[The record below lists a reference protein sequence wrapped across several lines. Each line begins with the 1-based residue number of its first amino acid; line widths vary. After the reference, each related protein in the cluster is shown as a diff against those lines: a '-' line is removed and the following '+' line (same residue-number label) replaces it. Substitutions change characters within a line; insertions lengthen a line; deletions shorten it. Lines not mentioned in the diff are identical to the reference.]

1 MTRRERDALILEL
14 VAAGVPVWR
23 VARLL
28 ATSRLSVRRA
38 LRRGCG
44 SHVETA

>member
-1 MTRRERDALILEL
+1 MTRRERDTLIVEL
-14 VAAGVPVWR
+14 VSAGVPVRR

-28 ATSRLSVRRA
+28 GLSRLTVRRA

-44 SHVETA
+44 SNVETA

>member
-23 VARLL
+23 AARLL
-28 ATSRLSVRRA
+28 SLSRLTVRRA
-38 LRRGCG
+38 LRRGL
-44 SHVETA
+44 S